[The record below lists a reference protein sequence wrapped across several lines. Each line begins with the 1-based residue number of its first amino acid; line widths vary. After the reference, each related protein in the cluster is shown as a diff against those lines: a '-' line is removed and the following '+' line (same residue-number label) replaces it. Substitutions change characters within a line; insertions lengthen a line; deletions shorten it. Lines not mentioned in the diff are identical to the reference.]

1 MKKLFKGLLVAAM
14 ALTVT
19 ACGGNEKE
27 TTDTQA
33 SSGKEVKEKGVP
45 AIKELNSFLQEDLS
59 WNVNN
64 LIQTGN
70 YQEQIIQAS
79 EMENTL
85 LNILDI

>member
-33 SSGKEVKEKGVP
+33 SSGKEVKEINIAVSPDYPPYESLDTDG
-45 AIKELNSFLQEDLS
+45 
-59 WNVNN
+59 
-64 LIQTGN
+64 
-70 YQEQIIQAS
+70 
-79 EMENTL
+79 NTL
-85 LNILDI
+85 LDLIRHGCIISRVFK

>member
-33 SSGKEVKEKGVP
+33 SSGKDG
-45 AIKELNSFLQEDLS
+45 
-59 WNVNN
+59 
-64 LIQTGN
+64 
-70 YQEQIIQAS
+70 
-79 EMENTL
+79 
-85 LNILDI
+85 